1 MNRTDGCL
9 HCISCAIWLGF
20 AKISPIWASELL
32 VAAAIDPHQRWRALH
47 APPPPAPRRNFN
59 LLLELAS
66 QQPHTSPLRSTPRP
80 ARSGT
85 PLPPLSGGGRP
96 VARAPRPPP
105 RNASLFRG
113 KFSRCSNVCRCFH
126 FMRFQDG
133 PHDLREHA
141 PSPAAVCAGAES
153 GKGSGMSK
161 GVVDTLVLGGLI
173 GMWYFFNIFF
183 NIWNKQVF
191 KVYQFPMTITTL
203 QFLIGSVLACTMW
216 LLRLHPTPK
225 IKSWKVLLPIV
236 PLACVHTIGNLL
248 TNMSLGLVAVSFTHT
263 IKAMEPFFSVLLSA
277 IFLGD
282 IPSLPVLATL
292 FPIIGGVAL
301 ASASEATFNWPG
313 FISAMGSS
321 LTMQSRNVF
330 SKKFLREKAF
340 DSINMFSIIT
350 IMSLCILVVPAIA
363 MEGFTFT
370 TANMTAMGIT
380 DPAAVMKRAA
390 LAGLAFHSYQQVSYM
405 ILQRVSPVTHSI
417 SNCVKRVVV
426 IVASVIFFQNPVS
439 QQNAIGTAVALFG
452 VFLYS
457 QVLPVIPGGGSFKDI
472 ITKGD
477 GDDVY

>member
-1 MNRTDGCL
+1 MNAVG
-9 HCISCAIWLGF
+9 I
-20 AKISPIWASELL
+20 
-32 VAAAIDPHQRWRALH
+32 
-47 APPPPAPRRNFN
+47 
-59 LLLELAS
+59 
-66 QQPHTSPLRSTPRP
+66 
-80 ARSGT
+80 
-85 PLPPLSGGGRP
+85 RP
-96 VARAPRPPP
+96 VAVSRVAAGRRATGG
-105 RNASLFRG
+105 A
-113 KFSRCSNVCRCFH
+113 
-126 FMRFQDG
+126 
-133 PHDLREHA
+133 
-141 PSPAAVCAGAES
+141 AAVSVSRAHVAEEARRTFAPAVGTCRGAGQGRRVAMTVAHAAAEGAGAEA
-153 GKGSGMSK
+153 GKGSGGLSK
-161 GVVDTLVLGGLI
+161 STVDTLVLGGLI
-173 GMWYFFNIFF
+173 GLWYFFNIGF
-183 NIWNKQVF
+183 NIWNKQVL
-191 KVYQFPMTITTL
+191 KVYQFPMTCTVL
-203 QFLIGSVLACTMW
+203 QFSAGALLASAMW

-236 PLACVHTIGNLL
+236 PLACAHTLGNLL
-248 TNMSLGLVAVSFTHT
+248 TNTSLGLVAVSFTHT

-313 FISAMGSS
+313 FISAMGSN
-321 LTMQSRNVF
+321 LTFQGRNVL

-340 DSINMFSIIT
+340 DSVNMFSIIT
-350 IMSLCILVVPAIA
+350 IMSLCLLIVPTLLV
-363 MEGFTFT
+363 EGFTFT
-370 TANMTAMGIT
+370 TANMTAMGIA

-457 QVLPVIPGGGSFKDI
+457 QAKRKFPGNQLKP
-472 ITKGD
+472 KGA
-477 GDDVY
+477 